1 MTPLRFVRVGR
12 GDCEVGILMRGEAP
26 AFLAIPED
34 HNPRMRPLSL
44 FIPETELELVFDEGH
59 ESYVAARWTSTLDRR
74 IEELIVL
81 LQSVRLLAVAGVNLC
96 P

>member
-1 MTPLRFVRVGR
+1 MTALRFVRVGKA
-12 GDCEVGILMRGEAP
+12 DCEVGILMRGETP

-34 HNPRMRPLSL
+34 HSPRTRPLSL

-59 ESYVAARWTSTLDRR
+59 ESYVGARWTPMLDRR
-74 IEELIVL
+74 VKELIDL
-81 LQSVRLLAVAGVNLC
+81 LQSLRLAAVAGVNFT